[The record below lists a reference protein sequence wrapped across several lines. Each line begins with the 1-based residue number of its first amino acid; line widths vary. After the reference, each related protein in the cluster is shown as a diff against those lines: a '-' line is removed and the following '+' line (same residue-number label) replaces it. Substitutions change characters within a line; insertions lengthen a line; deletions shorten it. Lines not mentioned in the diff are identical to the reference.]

1 MPQSCHAATFPH
13 LDLSLVGLVG
23 DHLVQGGHDVLTED
37 ALVSNC
43 LLLFNRSNIFGIR
56 ADVQG
61 KAKLVRAKAG
71 GDQVQDLGSVALD
84 KLRTENVKKIPYSNS
99 HLFAS
104 SINNVGKPVADALQR
119 ILHHPLVAF
128 KSTDEVT
135 LSLSP
140 GHKDPPGWRRAQLQQ
155 TGRSRI
161 EKRKQ

>member
-1 MPQSCHAATFPH
+1 MAQSCHADRFPH

-43 LLLFNRSNIFGIR
+43 LLLFNRSNLFRLR

-61 KAKLVRAKAG
+61 KAKLVRAKAR

-84 KLRTENVKKIPYSNS
+84 KLRTENVNKKNIPYSIS

-104 SINNVGKPVADALQR
+104 SINNVGKPVADALQG

-128 KSTDEVT
+128 KSSD
-135 LSLSP
+135 
-140 GHKDPPGWRRAQLQQ
+140 
-155 TGRSRI
+155 
-161 EKRKQ
+161 